1 MPVVPEREVCKF
13 IAGVTSLV
21 AKQGAL
27 LELKLQ
33 RLNRTLTV
41 LVYKRMPDIHNKH
54 LDKNKPRMFIAEAA
68 NQTVSKW
75 LQVSAKKKIHGKKC
89 DYGNCTCPSMPY

>member
-54 LDKNKPRMFIAEAA
+54 LDKNKPRMFVAETA

-75 LQVSAKKKIHGKKC
+75 LQVRKSMEKSATTVTVLVRAC
-89 DYGNCTCPSMPY
+89 RTDA